1 MKIQEHIAKISWTA
15 GSKVLI
21 VLYGFIQILQIRS
34 LPVYEYGLYSLLISI
49 QTWVFII
56 SDSSALLSII
66 QFGSEEKNRP
76 KVNLIVLLLHI
87 AISLGIPLLFF
98 LMKGILVSVFK
109 EPGIEQVAT
118 LLIPFTILFIP
129 RTYCYR
135 VLVRDMNMKGVFWV
149 DFAWLVSMTI
159 VTVYLLMND
168 MLHTLNDMVIINY
181 SGAAMSSLI
190 AIVISWKQLN
200 FSLNGTIS
208 SKTIIR
214 FSLSQALASGLGN
227 VIRQLDVFIVQFY
240 FSSVIVGIYNAAK
253 TLYRTYETGYDAAL
267 ILLYPSSV
275 RLIAEKRL
283 TDLKILFTKAI
294 ALSFFP
300 IAMVVI
306 AVSTGFF
313 DVIIR
318 YLFKGEEYVQAIPYF
333 NILSLAVVAMPMAF
347 FSVVIVA
354 LRDIK
359 TQLTAIIVS
368 TLVSTA
374 TLVLVGKLRLP
385 ELIPLGTIFYFLIFG
400 VFSYWYFR
408 KKFHLT
414 ITEIIKEIPDLANRV
429 LTKLFVRSSK

>member
-15 GSKVLI
+15 GSKLLI
-21 VLYGFIQILQIRS
+21 ILYGFIQILQIRS
-34 LPVYEYGLYSLLISI
+34 LPVYEYGLYSLLISV

-66 QFGSEEKNRP
+66 QFGSDEKNRP
-76 KVNLIVLLLHI
+76 KVNLIVLFLHI
-87 AISLGIPLLFF
+87 GISLGIPIVFF
-98 LMKGILVSVFK
+98 LSKGILVSILK
-109 EPGIEQVAT
+109 EPGIETVAN
-118 LLIPFTILFIP
+118 LLIPFCILFIP
-129 RTYCYR
+129 RTFCYR
-135 VLVRDMNMKGVFWV
+135 ILVRDMNMKGVFWV
-149 DFAWLVSMTI
+149 DFAWLGTMTL
-159 VTVYLLMND
+159 VTMYLLMNNS
-168 MLHTLNDMVIINY
+168 LNTLQEMVIINY
-181 SGAAMSSLI
+181 SGAAVSSLVGVFI
-190 AIVISWKQLN
+190 CWKQLS
-200 FSLNGTIS
+200 FSLNGTITS
-208 SKTIIR
+208 RNIIR

-275 RLIAEKRL
+275 RLIAENRL
-283 TDLKILFTKAI
+283 EDLKILFTKAL

-300 IAMVVI
+300 IMLVVI

-313 DVIIR
+313 DIAIR

-333 NILSLAVVAMPMAF
+333 NILSLAVIAMPLAF

-368 TLVSTA
+368 TVLSSL
-374 TLVLVGKLRLP
+374 TLVVVGKLRIP

-400 VFSYWYFR
+400 IFSYLYFK

-414 ITEIIKEIPDLANRV
+414 MVEILKEIP
-429 LTKLFVRSSK
+429 KLGKQVIRKIAFLK

>member
-15 GSKVLI
+15 GSKLLI
-21 VLYGFIQILQIRS
+21 ILYGFIQILQIRS
-34 LPVYEYGLYSLLISI
+34 LPVYEYGLYSLLISV

-66 QFGSEEKNRP
+66 QFGSDEKNRP
-76 KVNLIVLLLHI
+76 KVNLIVLFLHI
-87 AISLGIPLLFF
+87 GISLGIPLVFYLS
-98 LMKGILVSVFK
+98 KGILVSVLK
-109 EPGIEQVAT
+109 EPGIETVAN
-118 LLIPFTILFIP
+118 LLIPFCILFIP
-129 RTYCYR
+129 RTFCYR
-135 VLVRDMNMKGVFWV
+135 ILVRDMNMKGVFWV
-149 DFAWLVSMTI
+149 DFAWLGTMTL
-159 VTVYLLMND
+159 VTIYLLMNNS
-168 MLHTLNDMVIINY
+168 LNTLQEMVVINY
-181 SGAAMSSLI
+181 SGAAISSLVGVLI
-190 AIVISWKQLN
+190 CWKQLS
-200 FSLNGTIS
+200 FSLNGTITS
-208 SKTIIR
+208 RNIIR

-275 RLIAEKRL
+275 RLIAENRL
-283 TDLKILFTKAI
+283 EDLKILFTKAL

-300 IAMVVI
+300 IMLVVI

-313 DVIIR
+313 DIAIR

-333 NILSLAVVAMPMAF
+333 NILSLAVIAMPLAF

-368 TLVSTA
+368 TVLSSL
-374 TLVLVGKLRLP
+374 TLVVVGKLRIP

-400 VFSYWYFR
+400 IFSYVYF
-408 KKFHLT
+408 KNKFHLT
-414 ITEIIKEIPDLANRV
+414 MIEILKEIP
-429 LTKLFVRSSK
+429 KLGKQVIRKIAFLK

>member
-1 MKIQEHIAKISWTA
+1 MKIQEHISKISWTA
-15 GSKVLI
+15 GSKLLI
-21 VLYGFIQILQIRS
+21 ILYGFIQILQIRS
-34 LPVYEYGLYSLLISI
+34 LPVYEYGLYSLLISV

-66 QFGSEEKNRP
+66 QFGSDEKNRP
-76 KVNLIVLLLHI
+76 KVNLIVLFLHI
-87 AISLGIPLLFF
+87 GISLGIPIVFF
-98 LMKGILVSVFK
+98 LSKGILVSILK
-109 EPGIEQVAT
+109 EPGIETVAN
-118 LLIPFTILFIP
+118 LLIPFCILFIP
-129 RTYCYR
+129 RTFCYR
-135 VLVRDMNMKGVFWV
+135 ILVRDMNMKGVFWV
-149 DFAWLVSMTI
+149 DFAWLGTMTL
-159 VTVYLLMND
+159 VTMYLLMNNS
-168 MLHTLNDMVIINY
+168 LNTLQEMVIINY
-181 SGAAMSSLI
+181 SGAAVSSLVGVFI
-190 AIVISWKQLN
+190 CWKQLS
-200 FSLNGTIS
+200 FSLNGTITS
-208 SKTIIR
+208 RNIIR

-275 RLIAEKRL
+275 RLIAENRL
-283 TDLKILFTKAI
+283 EDLKILFTKAL

-300 IAMVVI
+300 IMLVVI

-313 DVIIR
+313 DIAIR

-333 NILSLAVVAMPMAF
+333 NILSLAVIAMPLAF

-368 TLVSTA
+368 TVLSSL
-374 TLVLVGKLRLP
+374 TLVVVGKLRIP

-400 VFSYWYFR
+400 IFSYLYFK

-414 ITEIIKEIPDLANRV
+414 MVEILKEIP
-429 LTKLFVRSSK
+429 KLGKQVIRKIAFLK